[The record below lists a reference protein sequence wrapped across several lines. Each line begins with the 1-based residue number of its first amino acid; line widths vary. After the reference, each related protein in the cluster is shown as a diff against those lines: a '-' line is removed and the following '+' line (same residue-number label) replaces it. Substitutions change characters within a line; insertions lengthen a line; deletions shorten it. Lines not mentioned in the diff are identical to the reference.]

1 MIARFALALALAAAP
16 MPVLAQ
22 DKPQALEKRVDKV
35 EKELKAVQ
43 RKVFPGGDP
52 AFFEPEIAAP
62 KPTTAAG
69 QPAGS
74 ALNDLTTR
82 IDGLEQ
88 ELTRLTSQIEQD
100 EHRLQVLSEQ
110 AAKDRSDFDARLK
123 ALEPAAPVLAAPM
136 PDEPAPTR
144 LTPGARPPAA
154 PVKPAAKPG
163 AKVDAPAPRID
174 APPPPKVT
182 TSAKPAD
189 ADAAPA
195 ASSNDPGEAAYMA
208 GYNLWAA
215 KKYPE
220 AETALAQVVA
230 KYPRH
235 KRASY
240 AQNLLGRAYL
250 DAGKPALAA
259 QAFATNYQTNPRGE
273 RAPDSLYFLGVALT
287 KLDKKADACKV
298 YSEFDAAYGTTAE
311 ASLKDKVTAARK
323 AAQCK

>member
-1 MIARFALALALAAAP
+1 MIARFVLALSLVAAP
-16 MPVLAQ
+16 MPLLAQ
-22 DKPQALEKRVDKV
+22 DKPQTLDKRVERV

-62 KPTTAAG
+62 KTATTIAG
-69 QPAGS
+69 QPAGTP
-74 ALNDLTTR
+74 LNELSTR

-88 ELTRLTSQIEQD
+88 ELTRLTAQIEQD
-100 EHRLQVLSEQ
+100 EHRLSVLSQQ
-110 AAKDRSDFDARLK
+110 AAKDRADFDARLK
-123 ALEPAAPVLAAPM
+123 ALEPTAPIVPTVTPDEAALPRPGPAGRPKPIDLAPPAKPIAKPETLAPK
-136 PDEPAPTR
+136 PTAKPIDAEPAPV
-144 LTPGARPPAA
+144 A
-154 PVKPAAKPG
+154 
-163 AKVDAPAPRID
+163 
-174 APPPPKVT
+174 T
-182 TSAKPAD
+182 TSADPA
-189 ADAAPA
+189 
-195 ASSNDPGEAAYMA
+195 EAAYMA

-220 AETALAQVVA
+220 AATALGQVVA

-240 AQNLLGRAYL
+240 AQNLLGRTYL
-250 DAGKPALAA
+250 DSGKPALAA

-287 KLDKKADACKV
+287 RLNKNPDACKV
-298 YSEFDAAYGTTAE
+298 YAEFDAAYGAS
-311 ASLKDKVTAARK
+311 ADVSLKDKVTAGRK